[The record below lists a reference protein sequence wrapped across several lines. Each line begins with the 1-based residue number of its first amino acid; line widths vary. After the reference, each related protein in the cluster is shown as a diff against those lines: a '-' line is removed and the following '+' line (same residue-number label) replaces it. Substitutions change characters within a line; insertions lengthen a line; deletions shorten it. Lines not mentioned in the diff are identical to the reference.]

1 VHVLGFG
8 VLAVTTS
15 EFMVSGLVV
24 PMAADL
30 RVDVAAIGYLISAFA
45 AGMAVGGPLL
55 AVGLLR
61 LSRPRAVQVVMGLFL
76 TGQVLAALAP
86 SYGPVLAARVLT
98 GAASSAFFGVAI
110 ATSADLV
117 AAEHRARA
125 ASAVL
130 AGLTVG
136 TVVGLPATVLIG
148 NAAGWRTAFWAVAG
162 LAAVAGAAVLAVVPH
177 GTPGPPVRLRAE
189 LAALGSRKLW
199 TVFATS
205 LLTIGATFAA
215 FSYAAPI
222 LTGLGGFPAEAVPL
236 LLAAYG
242 VATVIGNSVGGR
254 LADRAPVRVQA
265 VGLTA
270 LAGVLV
276 LFAVGASHP
285 VLAVLG
291 LLGVGLVGLSMNPAM
306 AARVMRAA
314 NARPLVSTV
323 HTAVIT
329 AGVLVG
335 SAAGAAAIDAGWG
348 LAAPLW
354 VGAGLAG
361 TGLLSLLPELR
372 PTPATGAAASAS
384 DVEPAQDRLSRRSPR
399 CGR

>member
-1 VHVLGFG
+1 MHVLGFG

-30 RVDVAAIGYLISAFA
+30 GVDVAAIGYLISAFA

-61 LSRPRAVQVVMGLFL
+61 LSRRRAVQVVMGLFL
-76 TGQVLAALAP
+76 VGQVLAALAP

-148 NAAGWRTAFWAVAG
+148 NAAGWRAAFWAVAG
-162 LAAVAGAAVLAVVPH
+162 LAAVAGAAVLAVVPR
-177 GTPGPPVRLRAE
+177 GTTGPPLRLRAE
-189 LAALGSRKLW
+189 LAPLGSVRLW
-199 TVFATS
+199 SVFATS

-215 FSYAAPI
+215 FSYATPI
-222 LTGLGGFPAEAVPL
+222 LTGPAGFPTAAVPL

-242 VATVIGNSVGGR
+242 VATVIGNAVGGR
-254 LADRAPVRVQA
+254 LADRGPVRVQA

-285 VLAVLG
+285 VPAVLG

-306 AARVMRAA
+306 STRVMRTA
-314 NARPLVSTV
+314 NARPLVNTV

-335 SAAGAAAIDAGWG
+335 SAAGAVAIDAGWG
-348 LAAPLW
+348 LTAPLW
-354 VGAGLAG
+354 VGAGLAVI
-361 TGLLSLLPELR
+361 GLLSLLPELR
-372 PTPATGAAASAS
+372 PSRIPAGASAAP
-384 DVEPAQDRLSRRSPR
+384 VPGER
-399 CGR
+399 